1 MRTFLLERHTVIDRP
16 LADVFPFFA
25 QARNLERITPP
36 WLRFE
41 VLTPAPIPMD
51 AGTLI
56 DYRLRWRGLPVRWR
70 TLIAAWSPPH
80 FFIDRQL
87 RGPYRLWEH
96 EHHFAESDGRTL
108 MLDRVRYAVFGGR
121 LVRNLI
127 VGRDVEAIFDYRQQ
141 QIQVLFEPAT
151 SSTAS

>member
-1 MRTFLLERHTVIDRP
+1 MRTFVFECRTVIDRP
-16 LADVFPFFA
+16 LSDVFPFFA
-25 QARNLERITPP
+25 DARNLERITPP

-56 DYRLRWRGLPVRWR
+56 DYRLRWHGLPLRWR
-70 TLIAAWSPPH
+70 TEIAAWAPPH

-87 RGPYRLWEH
+87 RGPYRLWVH
-96 EHHFAESDGRTL
+96 EHHFSDSDGRTL

-121 LVRNLI
+121 LIRNLI
-127 VGRDVEAIFDYRQQ
+127 VGRDVEAIFAFRQQ
-141 QIQVLFEPAT
+141 RIQAIFGSAAA
-151 SSTAS
+151 SSAP